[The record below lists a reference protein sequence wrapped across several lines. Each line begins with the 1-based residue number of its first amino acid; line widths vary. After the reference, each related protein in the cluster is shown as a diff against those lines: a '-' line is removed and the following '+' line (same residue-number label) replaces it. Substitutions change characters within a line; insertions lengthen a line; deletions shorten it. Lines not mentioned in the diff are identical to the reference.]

1 MIKLRNLKALQEKD
15 YHNESIQHENLMKNI
30 KRSRS
35 PPSLFIQQIS
45 NADVDMQDDTE
56 FQSNTIEGSFNT
68 KFNDIKPV
76 GIFYS

>member
-1 MIKLRNLKALQEKD
+1 MIVNDHQREEVMLNPSHD
-15 YHNESIQHENLMKNI
+15 C
-30 KRSRS
+30 RS
-35 PPSLFIQQIS
+35 
-45 NADVDMQDDTE
+45 NDTVQDCSVIRDTNMT